1 VDPQSRIGA
10 ERCELPASLTCS
22 AAFLLSKLGLYA
34 KATFGQAMIDSGLR
48 PPHYAVLVFLRSNA
62 NQPQTALAQMLRI
75 DRSDV
80 VSLIDALEARG
91 LVQRG
96 RDREDRRRYALALT
110 AEGEALVE
118 RLAEVAAETE
128 ARLFAPLHPDEKAQ
142 LLEYLSRLAAFHG
155 IIGVPV

>member
-1 VDPQSRIGA
+1 
-10 ERCELPASLTCS
+10 
-22 AAFLLSKLGLYA
+22 
-34 KATFGQAMIDSGLR
+34 MIDSGLR
-48 PPHYAVLVFLRSNA
+48 PPHYAVLVFLRTNT

-96 RDREDRRRYALALT
+96 RDSEDRRRYALALT

-118 RLAEVAAETE
+118 RLAGGGAETE
-128 ARLFAPLHPDEKAQ
+128 GGRVAPPGP
-142 LLEYLSRLAAFHG
+142 HG
-155 IIGVPV
+155 